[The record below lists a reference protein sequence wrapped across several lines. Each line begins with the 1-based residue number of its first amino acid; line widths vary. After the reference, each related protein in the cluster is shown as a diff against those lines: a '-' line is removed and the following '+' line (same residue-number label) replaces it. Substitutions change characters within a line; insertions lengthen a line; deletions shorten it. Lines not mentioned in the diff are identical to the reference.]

1 MKSAAVRYWV
11 TMLVLCAG
19 FYGGLK
25 GWQHF
30 QSADFRSASAAEK
43 DARETKAHAAP
54 TIGDLDK
61 TVQPFE
67 LTDQAGEPF
76 KSDKLQGKVW
86 VASFFFTNCPGT
98 CWRLNQAVSNLQGEL
113 DDEVRLISITC
124 DPKNDTPEA
133 LAKYANHFKAE
144 PQRWTFLTGDLK
156 AIQKVGQESFLV
168 AVQEGV
174 HSERAMVVD
183 RAGKVRASF
192 NMLDADQIAKL
203 KKKVGELLAEPAPA
217 KS

>member
-19 FYGGLK
+19 FYGVLK
-25 GWQHF
+25 GWQYF
-30 QSADFRSASAAEK
+30 QTAGAAEK
-43 DARETKAHAAP
+43 DERAAAKAHSAP
-54 TIGDLDK
+54 TIADLNK

-67 LTDQAGEPF
+67 LTDQTGEPF
-76 KSDKLQGKVW
+76 KSDTLDGKVW

-98 CWRLNQAVSNLQGEL
+98 CWRLNQALSSLQGEL

-133 LAKYANHFKAE
+133 LAKYAKHFKAE
-144 PQRWTFLTGDLK
+144 PERWTFLTGDFK
-156 AIQKVGQESFLV
+156 AIQKIGQQSFLV

-183 RAGKVRASF
+183 RTGKVRGSF
-192 NMLDADQIAKL
+192 NMLDQDQIAKL
-203 KKKVGELLAEPAPA
+203 KKTVGELLAKTAPG